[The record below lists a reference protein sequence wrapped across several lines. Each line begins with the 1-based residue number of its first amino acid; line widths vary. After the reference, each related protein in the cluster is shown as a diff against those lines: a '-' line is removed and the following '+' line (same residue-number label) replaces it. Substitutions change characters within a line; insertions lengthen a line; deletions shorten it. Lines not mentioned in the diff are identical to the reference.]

1 MTITIDSRLH
11 EVQGFPQLLS
21 VSVHDVPA
29 GALAQANDC
38 AVQLIAGA
46 MVQAMHTAAQ
56 TQGLPALSADVAPL
70 CRLLERLLTQIA
82 RIDARNL
89 PVDVHATLRQ
99 GIAAYGD
106 PDLIDK
112 HGVEFWFSEILRL
125 LLQKQPDTLV

>member
-1 MTITIDSRLH
+1 MTITIESRLH
-11 EVQGFPQLLS
+11 EVQGYPQLRS

-29 GALAQANDC
+29 GALAQANYC
-38 AVQLIAGA
+38 AVQLIASA

-56 TQGLPALSADVAPL
+56 TQGHVALSVEVAPL
-70 CRLLERLLTQIA
+70 RRLLERLLTLVA

-89 PVDVHATLRQ
+89 PVDVHAAIRE

-106 PDLIDK
+106 PDLVGEY
-112 HGVEFWFSEILRL
+112 GVEFWFSQMLRL